1 MELLGKKETLISYLE
16 KGIAMI
22 HLDARRAGVVV
33 PSQHVEDP
41 HLRLNLSY
49 RYGIPDLVI
58 DDVRVQATLSFR
70 GRPFQCQMPWE
81 AVFGITSQT
90 TGDGQVWPED
100 LPGEVVTALS
110 QSQGYEIPD
119 DTRDP
124 ELPGFVPGGAQ
135 PTRAS
140 KPRLVAIDGARPVRR
155 LEAAPDALVEP
166 REPDAANASGAG
178 AGAPSE
184 NVASPADDRPPT
196 EPGAPQPERKSHLR
210 IVR

>member
-58 DDVRVQATLSFR
+58 DDERVQATLSFR
-70 GRPFQCQMPWE
+70 GRPFQCRMPWA

-100 LPGEVVTALS
+100 LPGEVVTALAE
-110 QSQGYEIPD
+110 SQGYEIPD

-124 ELPGFVPGGAQ
+124 ELPGAAPGGG
-135 PTRAS
+135 PPRAS
-140 KPRLVAIDGARPVRR
+140 KPKLVAIDGLRPVRR
-155 LEAAPDALVEP
+155 VE
-166 REPDAANASGAG
+166 DAAAGSGVGGSVAVVPLEPTGGASEPEAPSGAG
-178 AGAPSE
+178 STSPPDQPS
-184 NVASPADDRPPT
+184 S
-196 EPGAPQPERKSHLR
+196 ERRSHLR
-210 IVR
+210 LIR

>member
-16 KGIAMI
+16 KGVAMV

-58 DDVRVQATLSFR
+58 DDERVQATLSFR
-70 GRPFQCQMPWE
+70 GRPFQCQMPWA

-110 QSQGYEIPD
+110 ESQGYEIPD

-124 ELPGFVPGGAQ
+124 DPLGLATAGSQ
-135 PTRAS
+135 PRGS
-140 KPRLVAIDGARPVRR
+140 KPRLVAIDGLRPQRVEDASAGGGAVGPV
-155 LEAAPDALVEP
+155 EAAPSSP
-166 REPDAANASGAG
+166 AG
-178 AGAPSE
+178 AAPEPEATGAAGPPTSPDQPPSE
-184 NVASPADDRPPT
+184 R
-196 EPGAPQPERKSHLR
+196 RSHLR
-210 IVR
+210 LVR